1 MENLK
6 TKLKGQTNFLNIF
19 LIVFLLN
26 LFLDDGEAD
35 EQKGFNDEVKR
46 NYKMNKKDEEAFEAF
61 MNNSGL

>member
-1 MENLK
+1 MISFNCLSFES
-6 TKLKGQTNFLNIF
+6 F
-19 LIVFLLN
+19 
-26 LFLDDGEAD
+26 FLDDGEAD

>member
-1 MENLK
+1 MNL
-6 TKLKGQTNFLNIF
+6 L
-19 LIVFLLN
+19 
-26 LFLDDGEAD
+26 LDDGEAD

>member
-26 LFLDDGEAD
+26 LLLDDGEAD

>member
-1 MENLK
+1 MENSK
-6 TKLKGQTNFLNIF
+6 TKLKRENKFSQYLVFF
-19 LIVFLLN
+19 LII
-26 LFLDDGEAD
+26 FLDDGEAD

>member
-1 MENLK
+1 MNGEFKNE
-6 TKLKGQTNFLNIF
+6 KGKQIF
-19 LIVFLLN
+19 SIVFLLN